1 MKRAEVLVIG
11 AGFAGAVCA
20 ERLASAGYTVH
31 VVERR
36 DHIGGNAFDT
46 LDAHGVLIHPYGPHI
61 FHTNSKKV
69 FEYLSRFTHWRF
81 YEHRV
86 LASVR
91 GMLVPLPINRTTLN
105 RLFGLELDE
114 EGAAAFL
121 REWREIRD
129 PIATSEDIVLS
140 SVGRELCELFF
151 RNYTR
156 KQWGLDLS
164 ELAASVAAR
173 IPTRTDDDDRYFTD
187 SFQFMP
193 AEGYTRMFQRM
204 LGHSRISVELGTDG
218 LAMRSNFEAR
228 HIVYTG
234 SMDAWFGYRLGR
246 LPYRSLSFEHVH
258 LPGTD
263 RYQPVGTVNYPNE
276 HDYTRITEFKHLT
289 GQHHTG
295 TSITREYPRA
305 EGEPFYP
312 IARPENEALF
322 QSYAALADQLSDVTF
337 VGRLARYKYFNMDQ
351 VVAAALKAAEAI
363 ERKLADA

>member
-1 MKRAEVLVIG
+1 MKRVDVLVIG

-46 LDAHGVLIHPYGPHI
+46 LDAGGVLIHPYGPHI

-69 FEYLSRFTHWRF
+69 FEYLSQFTHWRF

-86 LASVR
+86 MASVW

-105 RLFGLELDE
+105 KLFGLDLDE
-114 EGAAAFL
+114 AGAEAFL
-121 REWREIRD
+121 AARREPRD
-129 PIATSEDIVLS
+129 PITTSEDVVLS
-140 SVGRELCELFF
+140 SVGPELCDLFF

-164 ELAASVAAR
+164 ELAGSVAAR

-193 AEGYTRMFQRM
+193 AEGYTAMFRRM
-204 LGHSRISVELGTDG
+204 LGHPRITVELGTDG
-218 LAMRSNFEAR
+218 LTHQSESGAR
-228 HIVYTG
+228 HTVYTG
-234 SMDAWFGYRLGR
+234 PMDAWFGYRFGR
-246 LPYRSLSFEHVH
+246 LPYRSLRFEHVH
-258 LPGTD
+258 LPGTQF
-263 RYQPVGTVNYPNE
+263 YQPVSTVNYPNE
-276 HDYTRITEFKHLT
+276 HDYTRVTEFKRLT
-289 GQHHTG
+289 GQRHSG

-322 QSYAALADQLSDVTF
+322 QSYAALADQLDDVTF

-351 VVAAALKAAEAI
+351 VVAAALKAAQAI
-363 ERKLADA
+363 ERKLANA